1 MFQFENRFLGML
13 SCLVRLSGTFRDVRS
28 QQCERVARRDEVH
41 SAAFELGND
50 MTKGCHYVDFSA
62 FVDQH

>member
-28 QQCERVARRDEVH
+28 QQCERVARFDAVPSALVELHLDEATAH
-41 SAAFELGND
+41 DKSCL
-50 MTKGCHYVDFSA
+50 
-62 FVDQH
+62 